1 LAHEPIQQVYLTQ
14 SADETVELGR
24 RLAKEIQPPRL
35 VLLIGDLGAGKTTL
49 TKGIISGLGAGSME
63 EVLSPTFSLI
73 HEYEGPPKVY
83 HIDLY
88 RLDRVPELETLGL
101 DDLWEQNAIVLIEW
115 GEKFAEQLPGPRLEI
130 RLEDKGEDLREIK
143 VGEFRGRV

>member
-1 LAHEPIQQVYLTQ
+1 VPGPQQQVFTTH
-14 SADETVELGR
+14 SAEETVELGKT
-24 RLAKEIQPPRL
+24 LAKQIRPPRL

-49 TKGIISGLGAGSME
+49 TKGLVSGLGVGSME
-63 EVLSPTFSLI
+63 DVLSPTFSLI

-115 GEKFAEQLPGPRLEI
+115 GEKFAKQLPSPRMEI
-130 RLEDKGEDLREIK
+130 VLEDGGEDTRKISVREFGAGP
-143 VGEFRGRV
+143 V